1 MRKRWTRLG
10 AGLLA
15 VVGLVGCWPE
25 PGGGPGRTGHNA
37 AETSIT
43 IDSVESLGVAW
54 SAPIGQPRVA
64 NARTLLASTT
74 STLSAVRLSDGAVRW
89 TKPQTLSLRYPWS
102 APILSGDRVLRAVA
116 VGNWDAHEFDELTG
130 AEVGTVVDG
139 RIESVRGDRRLREG
153 YTQEQGGL
161 LTWFRVDDPAHP
173 DASWG
178 GTTAHTTD
186 LSAYSDLTFGADRV
200 YASGVGLMSGT
211 PGDAAQG
218 DAVRSYAAGAPAT
231 CGPSGDWPCPVWV
244 TTIPELGFPPEVT
257 VGAGETSVY
266 LTTGGG
272 TLYALDAATGA
283 VQWSATVGSSV
294 SRPAVADGVVYVGTG
309 DGRVLAFDAAGCGA
323 PTCAPTWDAPVGGA
337 TSGQPAVA
345 GGVVFVGTTAG
356 SVVALDAAGCGATS
370 CAPVWSATV
379 GTGAVGSPIVA
390 AGTLV
395 VGTSSTT
402 VALRPASAG

>member
-173 DASWG
+173 DAWWG

-283 VQWSATVGSSV
+283 VRWSVPVGSAV
-294 SRPAVADGVVYVGTG
+294 TDPPALADGSLYVPTTTGGLVV
-309 DGRVLAFDAAGCGA
+309 LDAATGATRWTA
-323 PTCAPTWDAPVGGA
+323 PTNSPV
-337 TSGQPAVA
+337 TVQPAVA
-345 GGVVFVGTTAG
+345 GGVVYVGQESGKLWAFDAG
-356 SVVALDAAGCGATS
+356 GCGSPT
-370 CAPVWSATV
+370 CTDPLWKVR
-379 GTGAVGSPIVA
+379 TGAVISGAPAVNQ
-390 AGTLV
+390 GRLY
-395 VGTSSTT
+395 VGT
-402 VALRPASAG
+402 ADDRLLAFGLPAG